1 MGIIS
6 GSGSFRGQ
14 FGDHFRVGDHFGVG
28 IISGAVQIQGGDQPC
43 SMLSLLSTRKII
55 LNILPE
61 LKYNAFICSLS
72 AKIHEFTLRCVA
84 RQTGYIALAME
95 FTKPQIISKQVKRG
109 NSDSEYIP
117 RVRQQYEINLKP
129 RHMRDELSHRF
140 LLVLY

>member
-1 MGIIS
+1 
-6 GSGSFRGQ
+6 
-14 FGDHFRVGDHFGVG
+14 
-28 IISGAVQIQGGDQPC
+28 
-43 SMLSLLSTRKII
+43 MLSLLSTRKII
-55 LNILPE
+55 LNILTE
-61 LKYNAFICSLS
+61 LKYNAFICNLS
-72 AKIHEFTLRCVA
+72 AKIHKLTLRCVS

-129 RHMRDELSHRF
+129 RHTRDELSHRF